1 MSKSIPN
8 SAIFVH
14 DDEETIRRKIMKAF
28 CPPKQIEEN
37 PVMDLMEKIVFNVFE
52 EVKIEKK
59 GDKLI
64 LSLSEL
70 KDLYLKGEI
79 HPLDMKN
86 AAAKYINEIV
96 KPIRE
101 HFKRDK
107 KARKLYE
114 IVKGFEVTR

>member
-79 HPLDMKN
+79 HPLDLKN

>member
-14 DDEETIRRKIMKAF
+14 DDEETIRRKIIKAF

-59 GDKLI
+59 GDKLT

-79 HPLDMKN
+79 HPLDLKN
-86 AAAKYINEIV
+86 TAAKYINEIV